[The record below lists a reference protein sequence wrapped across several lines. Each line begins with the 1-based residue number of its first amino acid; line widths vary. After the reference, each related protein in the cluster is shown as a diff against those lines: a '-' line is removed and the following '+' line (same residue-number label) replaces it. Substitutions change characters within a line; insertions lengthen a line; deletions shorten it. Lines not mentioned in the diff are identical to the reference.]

1 MAESPAVSRI
11 TVCVCA
17 FSLKECNECH
27 EHKEATAVHPAPTEP
42 MKERPVEEV
51 AARLAQQEQEE
62 QDISACRTTT
72 THKRTKSDVVAY

>member
-1 MAESPAVSRI
+1 M
-11 TVCVCA
+11 
-17 FSLKECNECH
+17 FSLEECNECH

-62 QDISACRTTT
+62 QDISACRMRH
-72 THKRTKSDVVAY
+72 THTHTKSDVVAY